1 MVDRA
6 TAVFGHLRQYLRRGQ
21 QSISGIF
28 TSEFIRTNDEHLD
41 TLGSLYG
48 RNNV

>member
-1 MVDRA
+1 MVDGSVS
-6 TAVFGHLRQYLRRGQ
+6 TLGHVRQNLWSGQ

-28 TSEFIRTNDEHLD
+28 TREFIRTNDEHLD